1 MAPPKNALWILRML
15 RQVLLVFSLIAFPA
29 MACEFTAQQVQSE
42 ALAFLKKEYPSRPFV
57 RGPNSDLVLMGK
69 VEFGLQNL
77 RSRICLAVPLLT
89 AAAREVAMRE
99 HVAAM
104 MRLTPEHEP
113 KLPNSWKE
121 AKSVVSLQFMAAD
134 YLRPFDGKRVLVTRP
149 FVEGVHLAVVLI
161 QKDGYGYVR
170 EEDRVRWSV
179 DEKTLFNTALK
190 NLDLR
195 NKNAKLQGGG
205 DPDRFLAIEEKDG
218 YDAVRLLVP
227 WIRQEAAKFLGEP
240 FLAVIPNR
248 DFLVMWRTKNSA
260 GFQSFAR
267 TRVADDLKTQ
277 PYPLTSKVLR
287 VWADGRMEL
296 MP

>member
-1 MAPPKNALWILRML
+1 MAPLKNAHRKLRML
-15 RQVLLVFSLIAFPA
+15 RQVLLVLSFIAFPA
-29 MACEFTAQQVQSE
+29 MACEFTAQQAQTE
-42 ALAFLKKEYPSRPFV
+42 ALAFLKKAYPSRPFV
-57 RGPNSDLVLMGK
+57 RGQNLDLVLMGK

-77 RSRICLAVPLLT
+77 RSRICLAVPPLT
-89 AAAREVAMRE
+89 AAAREGAIRE
-99 HVAAM
+99 HFAAM
-104 MRLTPEHEP
+104 MLQAKEREP

-121 AKSVVSLQFMAAD
+121 AEGVVSLQFMPTD
-134 YLRPFDGKRVLVTRP
+134 YLRPFNGKRVLVTRP

-170 EEDRVRWSV
+170 EEDRVRWRI

-190 NLDLR
+190 NLDQR

-227 WIRQEAAKFLGEP
+227 WVRQEAAKYLGEP

-248 DFLVMWRTKNSA
+248 DFLVMWSTKNSA

-267 TRVADDLKTQ
+267 TRGTDDFKTQ
-277 PYPLTSKVLR
+277 PYPLASKALR
-287 VWADGRMEL
+287 VWADGRIEL
-296 MP
+296 EP